1 MTVTRNL
8 LALAAWSVVFFSG
21 LVWSSGTCHIHPPG
35 KESVGEPEPRGLDLY
50 DSLDDCEAA
59 NTKYFGGSGRCH
71 CLPDGFMNWQ
81 RGDFS
86 PQPKRDFEP
95 PRTERRP

>member
-1 MTVTRNL
+1 MTVARNL
-8 LALAAWSVVFFSG
+8 LAFAAFSMVFFWG
-21 LVWSSGTCHIHPPG
+21 LSWASVSCHIHPPG
-35 KESVGEPEPRGLDLY
+35 KDSLEPESRGWVLY

-59 NTKYFGGSGRCH
+59 NAKYFGGSGRCH
-71 CLPDGFMNWQ
+71 CIPDGFMNWE

-95 PRTERRP
+95 PRSDRRQ